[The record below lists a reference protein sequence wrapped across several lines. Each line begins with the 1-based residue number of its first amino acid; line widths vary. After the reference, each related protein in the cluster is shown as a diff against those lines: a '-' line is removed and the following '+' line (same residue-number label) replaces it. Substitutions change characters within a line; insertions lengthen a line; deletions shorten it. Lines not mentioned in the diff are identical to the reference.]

1 MAEYGHLNDVIYVE
15 DNSYLTV
22 RGSNEACLD
31 FVKMATQ
38 GLTVMRHDPLVC
50 LDRYVVSNDS
60 RNSVA
65 LHRALGGSEGRGS
78 LFTVDDDDDDDDDES
93 ANKVLVANRAFQC
106 IILCSASSLHG
117 LNVSLLKNE
126 ECFIQSQLCGDSGCG
141 SHCLNGVLDLDEG
154 DRVKLRFRSGPHDVS
169 YRYPSSG
176 SNAVTATEC
185 KEKKTRYN
193 PPVLASAIPSP
204 LLLFESESSA

>member
-1 MAEYGHLNDVIYVE
+1 M
-15 DNSYLTV
+15 TV

-31 FVKMATQ
+31 FDKMATQ
-38 GLTVMRHDPLVC
+38 GLTVMRLDPLVC

-78 LFTVDDDDDDDDDES
+78 LFTVDDDDDDES

-126 ECFIQSQLCGDSGCG
+126 ECFIQSRST
-141 SHCLNGVLDLDEG
+141 SM
-154 DRVKLRFRSGPHDVS
+154 RVIV
-169 YRYPSSG
+169 
-176 SNAVTATEC
+176 
-185 KEKKTRYN
+185 
-193 PPVLASAIPSP
+193 
-204 LLLFESESSA
+204 